1 MKVRTGFVANSSSS
15 SFVVGLPKSFL
26 PSRTNIGELF
36 FPEKS
41 QIYSP
46 RFGKSLSTEVAIEI
60 LYAQLRM
67 QKPNRMAK
75 ILAALEGPLPGGP
88 DLDNP
93 KYHGPQTI
101 DGDIDWDSY
110 DDDVE
115 AYRLGFY
122 EQLIQQIRDAKQNAW
137 VFELDNETIPEGILV
152 DAEIFKS
159 FIHAQVD
166 QG

>member
-1 MKVRTGFVANSSSS
+1 MKVRAGFVANSSSS
-15 SFVVGLPKSFL
+15 SFVVGLSKSFE
-26 PSRTNIGELF
+26 PTRANIQKLF
-36 FPEKS
+36 FPDQS

-46 RFGKSLSTEVAIEI
+46 RFGKSLSTEVGVEI
-60 LYAQLRM
+60 LYAQLRA
-67 QKPNRMAK
+67 QKPNRTVK

-93 KYHGPQTI
+93 KYHGPKTI

-115 AYRLGFY
+115 AYRLGFW
-122 EQLIQQIRDAKQNAW
+122 EQLAQQISAAKQNAW
-137 VFELDNETIPEGILV
+137 VLELDNETIPEGILV
-152 DAEIFKS
+152 DAQIFKP
-159 FIHAQVD
+159 FIHVQVD